1 MLPIIVIAE
10 SGGGGGRVIINHD
23 ASTVTE
29 FSSLS
34 CWQTFVIGADYEESR
49 NFSLHITIP
58 LFRDPGYENYEYG
71 GNATKLKFS
80 LKFIFRQSA

>member
-10 SGGGGGRVIINHD
+10 SGGGGGGGRVIINHD

-34 CWQTFVIGADYEESR
+34 CWQTFVIGEESR